1 MDQEKEL
8 IDDVGQQCPECRREF
23 LTLASVGAV
32 AGLVAGLLGTDT
44 AEAQRG
50 PRSRRDEA
58 PQLPR
63 VAVDDLERSRGE
75 LRAAVANALGRDKL
89 SHLDRVVPLLRQ
101 GNMAA
106 ARNEWRQAIE
116 TGASGTQPAV
126 DSVIFIAT
134 KIIQEEGAM
143 GAEQSQ
149 AILQALQEF
158 ERELLKTR
166 QSKMDQML
174 DARMEAQEA
183 QAALELMPRV
193 LAMVMLI
200 LTLILWL
207 LEDALGDDGE

>member
-106 ARNEWRQAIE
+106 ARNEWRQAID
-116 TGASGTQPAV
+116 TGASPTQSVV
-126 DSVIFIAT
+126 DCVMFVVIKLMQTEGGIDA
-134 KIIQEEGAM
+134 EEN
-143 GAEQSQ
+143 E

-158 ERELLKTR
+158 ERELLKVR
-166 QSKMDQML
+166 QGKLNQML
-174 DARMEAQEA
+174 DARMKAQEA
-183 QAALELMPRV
+183 QAALDLMPRV
-193 LAMVMLI
+193 LAIVLLI
-200 LTLILWL
+200 ITLLLWL
-207 LEDALGDDGE
+207 LEDASGDDGE